1 MKTLFKPLLLLAF
14 AAVAFSSCMKS
25 NDDTDYEAEYLKQEK
40 ALDSLF
46 TAERTTI
53 QSYLNGNDE
62 YEWEEDTVTISLPRL
77 GKTIKR
83 GIWYTVLAEPTSEDD
98 LYEYKAQNV
107 GYGQYQIV
115 APSNVKLKY
124 SVYSL
129 DSTTPLKEDAAGSEY
144 SFTNTN
150 TNLTAVW
157 FIGFSPY
164 TAKFEGENVNL
175 GLLAGLTEKGL
186 QKNSKIRIISPSY
199 WLTPVYSGQ
208 QTPDYLPSN
217 APAIYEFE
225 VLDIK

>member
-1 MKTLFKPLLLLAF
+1 MKTLFKPLLVLAVT
-14 AAVAFSSCMKS
+14 AIAFTSCMK
-25 NDDTDYEAEYLKQEK
+25 NDDDTDYEAEYLKQEK
-40 ALDSLF
+40 VVDSLLS
-46 TAERTTI
+46 AEKTKITD
-53 QSYLNGNDE
+53 YLASTEGN
-62 YEWEEDTVTISLPRL
+62 WQEDTVTISLPRL

-83 GIWYTVLAEPTSEDD
+83 GIWYEVLAEPAEDNEA
-98 LYEYKAQNV
+98 YEYKAQRTQI
-107 GYGQYQIV
+107 GYQIIP
-115 APSNVKLKY
+115 PSNVKLKY

-129 DSTTPLKEDAAGSEY
+129 TSSTPLKEDATGSDY
-144 SFTNTN
+144 SFTSTN

-225 VLDIK
+225 VLGIE

>member
-14 AAVAFSSCMKS
+14 AAVAFSSCMKD

-40 ALDSLF
+40 AMDSLLS
-46 TAERTTI
+46 AEKIKI
-53 QSYLNGNDE
+53 QDYLASTEGD
-62 YEWEEDTVTISLPRL
+62 WKEDTVTISLRRL
-77 GKTIKR
+77 GKTVKR
-83 GIWYTVLAEPTSEDD
+83 GIWYEVLAEPTSEDD

-107 GYGQYQIV
+107 GYDQYQIV
-115 APSNVKLKY
+115 PPSNVKLKY
-124 SVYSL
+124 RVYSL

>member
-1 MKTLFKPLLLLAF
+1 MKTLFKPLLVLAVT
-14 AAVAFSSCMKS
+14 AIAFTSCMKS

-40 ALDSLF
+40 ALDSLLS
-46 TAERTTI
+46 AEKIKI
-53 QSYLNGNDE
+53 QDYLASTEGD
-62 YEWEEDTVTISLPRL
+62 WKEDTVTISLRRL
-77 GKTIKR
+77 GKTVKR
-83 GIWYTVLAEPTSEDD
+83 GIWYEVLAEPAEDNEA
-98 LYEYKAQNV
+98 YEYKAQPTQI
-107 GYGQYQIV
+107 GYQVIP
-115 APSNVKLKY
+115 PSKVKLKY
-124 SVYSL
+124 RVYSL
-129 DSTTPLKEDAAGSEY
+129 TSSTPLKEDAAGSEY

-164 TAKFEGENVNL
+164 TAKFEGENYNL
-175 GLLAGLTEKGL
+175 DLLPGLTEKGL